1 MADIRIAIIG
11 FGKIARDQH
20 VPAIAADPAFALAA
34 VATRAGAEDAGVPV
48 YRDYREMLASV
59 RPDAVAICTPP
70 GPRHAIARSCL
81 EAGADILLEKPPG
94 ATLGEVADL
103 AALAMRL
110 GRSLFTTW
118 HAQFNAPVVR
128 AAEIVA
134 REGLRA
140 LRIEWLEDVE
150 KWHPGQEWIWEPGGF
165 GVFDAGINALSI
177 ATRLAPVP
185 LLVRSAEFV
194 MEAQGQQ
201 PAAARLEMACAGAR
215 LEAHMDWR
223 HKGEERWTIAI
234 ETGAIETGAGTHL
247 LLSDGGAM
255 LRINNDAPIVGA
267 DGEYPALYARFAE
280 LVAARQ
286 SHVDT
291 EPLRIVADALLLA
304 RRIMP

>member
-20 VPAIAADPAFALAA
+20 IPAIAADRAFALVA

-48 YRDYREMLASV
+48 YRDYREMLASI

-70 GPRHAIARSCL
+70 GPRHAIARYCL

-103 AALAMRL
+103 AALASRL

-118 HAQFNAPVVR
+118 HAQFNAPVAR
-128 AAEIVA
+128 AAEVVA

-150 KWHPGQEWIWEPGGF
+150 KWHPGQDWIWQAGGF

-177 ATRLAPVP
+177 ATRLAPAP
-185 LLVRSAEFV
+185 LLVRSAELV
-194 MEAQGQQ
+194 MEARGQQ
-201 PAAARLEMACAGAR
+201 PAAARLEMACADANGR
-215 LEAHMDWR
+215 IEAHMDWR
-223 HKGEERWTIAI
+223 HKGQERWTIAI
-234 ETGAIETGAGTHL
+234 ETGAGTRL

-255 LRINNDAPIVGA
+255 LRIDDDAPIAGEA
-267 DGEYPALYARFAE
+267 GEYPALYARFAE
-280 LVAARQ
+280 LVATRR
-286 SHVDT
+286 SHIDT
-291 EPLRIVADALLLA
+291 EPLRIVADTLLLA
-304 RRIMP
+304 RRVLP